1 MRLVVITGMPGA
13 GKSVAVAQA
22 RRLGLPVISMGDRV
36 REEVRRRKLPLTP
49 DVVGR
54 TATGERNRIGADI
67 WAKRTLAV
75 VPPGVATVVIDGA
88 RSAAEVE
95 AFRAHAKGEVVV
107 LAVLSAPRTRATR
120 LARRARS
127 DDRTTPGGFSERDR
141 RELGWGIGEA
151 IALADV
157 VLVNEGTL
165 AEFKAA
171 AGQVLG
177 TLAGLGGPNRPRP
190 RTRAPRGR
198 RPSGRRGSGTASRKR
213 SRGPARGKKRRSPG
227 RPRARRKSRP

>member
-22 RRLGLPVISMGDRV
+22 SRLGLPVYSMGDRV
-36 REEVRRRKLPLTP
+36 RGEVQRRGLPLSP
-49 DVVGR
+49 EVVGK
-54 TATGERNRIGADI
+54 TASAERERQGADV

-75 VPPGVATVVIDGA
+75 IPKRGGTAVVDGA
-88 RSAAEVE
+88 RSAAEIE
-95 AFRAHAKGEVVV
+95 AFRNQTAVEVVV
-107 LAVLSAPRTRATR
+107 LAVLGSPRTRAAR
-120 LARRARS
+120 LRRRGRS
-127 DDRTTPGGFSERDR
+127 DDRLTARGFGERDR

-171 AGQVLG
+171 ATQVLA
-177 TLAGLGGPNRPRP
+177 TLSVGGASRPRSGS
-190 RTRAPRGR
+190 RAPRGP
-198 RPSGRRGSGTASRKR
+198 RPSARRESGKASRKR
-213 SRGPARGKKRRSPG
+213 SRGQARGKTPPTPG